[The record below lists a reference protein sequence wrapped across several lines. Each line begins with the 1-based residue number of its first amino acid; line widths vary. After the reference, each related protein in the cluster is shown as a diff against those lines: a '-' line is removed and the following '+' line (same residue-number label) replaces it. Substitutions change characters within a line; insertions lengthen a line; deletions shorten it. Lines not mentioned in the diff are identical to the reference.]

1 MKPVQSCVIQ
11 PLNRHTFLA
20 IQVRFILQDVSAPP
34 QLEQEETSMIDR
46 LTHYLMDNYPTVY
59 VVGTAVTAAIAAMVA
74 WQLLVYLIFG
84 V

>member
-1 MKPVQSCVIQ
+1 
-11 PLNRHTFLA
+11 
-20 IQVRFILQDVSAPP
+20 
-34 QLEQEETSMIDR
+34 MIDR
-46 LTHYLMDNYPTVY
+46 ITHYLMNNYPTVY

>member
-1 MKPVQSCVIQ
+1 
-11 PLNRHTFLA
+11 
-20 IQVRFILQDVSAPP
+20 
-34 QLEQEETSMIDR
+34 MIDR
-46 LTHYLMDNYPTVY
+46 FTQYLMSNYPTVY

>member
-1 MKPVQSCVIQ
+1 
-11 PLNRHTFLA
+11 
-20 IQVRFILQDVSAPP
+20 
-34 QLEQEETSMIDR
+34 MIDR
-46 LTHYLMDNYPTVY
+46 LIQYLMDSYPTVY